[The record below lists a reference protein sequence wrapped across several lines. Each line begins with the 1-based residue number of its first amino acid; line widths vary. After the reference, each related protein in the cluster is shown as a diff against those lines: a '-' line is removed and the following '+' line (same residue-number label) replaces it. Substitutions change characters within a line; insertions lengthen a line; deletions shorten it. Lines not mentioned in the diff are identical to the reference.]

1 MASDPLAEHFR
12 MLGRYNQ
19 IINARLYSSCGELDD
34 REYRKDRLGSFRSIH
49 RTLNH
54 LLVGDRIWM
63 SRFEGAEPAS
73 YRLGEILYDDFKGL
87 WQARQAEDDRILSFL
102 GGMDGEFLLREIS
115 YVNNQDVTLADR
127 TPLLLAHF
135 FNHQTHHRAQVQDML
150 GQIGKPPNLDLHRA
164 IHPTA
169 AG

>member
-1 MASDPLAEHFR
+1 MASELLVEHFR
-12 MLGRYNQ
+12 MLGRCNHVV
-19 IINARLYSSCGELDD
+19 NAHLYPFCGGLDD
-34 REYRKDRLGSFRSIH
+34 GEYRKDRLGSFRSIH

-63 SRFEGAEPAS
+63 SRFEGTKSPG
-73 YRLGEILYDDFKGL
+73 YRLDEILYHDFDGL
-87 WQARQAEDDRILSFL
+87 WRARQAEDARIVGFL
-102 GGMDGEFLLREIS
+102 ETIDGEFLLREIT
-115 YVNNQDVTLADR
+115 YVSNQGVVLADE

-164 IHPTA
+164 IHPLA

>member
-1 MASDPLAEHFR
+1 MASEPLAEHFK

-19 IINARLYSSCGELDD
+19 IVNARLYGLCGELDD
-34 REYRKDRLGSFRSIH
+34 QEYRQDRLGSFRSIH

-63 SRFEGAEPAS
+63 SRFEGIEPPG
-73 YRLGEILYDDFKGL
+73 YRLGEILHDDFNDLQK
-87 WQARQAEDDRILSFL
+87 ARQAEDERIVRFL
-102 GGMDGEFLLREIS
+102 AGVDAEVLLGEIS
-115 YVNNQDVTLADR
+115 YVNNQGVALADKM
-127 TPLLLAHF
+127 PLLLAHF
-135 FNHQTHHRAQVQDML
+135 FNHQTHHRAQVQNML

-164 IHPTA
+164 IHPIA